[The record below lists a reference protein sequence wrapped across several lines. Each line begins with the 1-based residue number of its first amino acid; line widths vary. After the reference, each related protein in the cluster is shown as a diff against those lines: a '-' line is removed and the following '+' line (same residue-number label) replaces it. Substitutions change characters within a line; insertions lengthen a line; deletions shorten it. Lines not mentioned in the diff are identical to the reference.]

1 MTHLAYDLKGIRYG
15 PSRPDRGSL
24 CWPISH
30 YHSKETRLQDNDS
43 DWSLLRLNGIQNLMH
58 RVIRATFVLI
68 FKFELPSLCLVK
80 WIICSKNA
88 RVISLKESWIEMLRD
103 FLDYCYSLHF
113 CTCTVQPFSFAE
125 CHWPFGQSMWSASL
139 CTQDVLQ
146 WWSVR
151 HRVRQA
157 FHSKLVQAHCEGNKL
172 VQVQAVMFW
181 SHHNFPFLLS
191 FLLPYLMTTRDF
203 WPLHGSREQ
212 AHKWPYGGRALL
224 IVVLLMDWLYVIPED
239 VGITV

>member
-1 MTHLAYDLKGIRYG
+1 MIWKALGMGPAGRTEAHSAG
-15 PSRPDRGSL
+15 PSVIITPRRLDSRIMILIGVCWGWMESKIWCTESSEPHLFSSL
-24 CWPISH
+24 NLSCP
-30 YHSKETRLQDNDS
+30 LCV
-43 DWSLLRLNGIQNLMH
+43 WSSESY
-58 RVIRATFVLI
+58 A
-68 FKFELPSLCLVK
+68 
-80 WIICSKNA
+80 A
-88 RVISLKESWIEMLRD
+88 RMLSLKESWIEMLRD
-103 FLDYCYSLHF
+103 FLDYSYSLHF

-181 SHHNFPFLLS
+181 NHHNFPFLLS
-191 FLLPYLMTTRDF
+191 FLLPCLMTTRDF
-203 WPLHGSREQ
+203 CMVLENRHTNGLMVAVHFW
-212 AHKWPYGGRALL
+212 LL
-224 IVVLLMDWLYVIPED
+224 CY
-239 VGITV
+239 

>member
-80 WIICSKNA
+80 WIICSKTA

-103 FLDYCYSLHF
+103 FLDYSYSLHF

-157 FHSKLVQAHCEGNKL
+157 FHSKLVQAHCEGNISAQTCSSPSRHVLEPPQFPIL
-172 VQVQAVMFW
+172 VVFFIAVLDDHSW
-181 SHHNFPFLLS
+181 LLTPAW
-191 FLLPYLMTTRDF
+191 F
-203 WPLHGSREQ
+203 
-212 AHKWPYGGRALL
+212 
-224 IVVLLMDWLYVIPED
+224 
-239 VGITV
+239 